1 MTQGDGGTAG
11 LKARASDGAFG
22 LTNALTVDVEDYF
35 QVQALADQ
43 FPHACW
49 ENVPRRVEANID
61 GLLALF
67 SDEGI
72 RATFFTL
79 GWIAERHPQMV
90 RRIAAADHEL
100 ASHGYDHKRA
110 DELTP
115 LAFREDVRRTKRTI
129 EDISGFPVTGY
140 RAPTFSI
147 GPANRWAY
155 EILEEEDYLYS
166 SSSYPIR
173 HDLYGD
179 VAGCRHAFRPG
190 SGSLWEFP
198 LSTRRLFGQ
207 NLPSAGGGYF
217 RLLPYW
223 FSRMN
228 LRQINAVE
236 KVPCIFYFHPWELD
250 PGQPRVS
257 GISRRARW
265 RHYTNLDATRH
276 RLARLVRDFRW
287 SRMDDVFADCI
298 GDASSQAA
306 KTH

>member
-1 MTQGDGGTAG
+1 MTKVESAKFGVM
-11 LKARASDGAFG
+11 ASGAALG

-35 QVQALADQ
+35 QVQALANQ
-43 FPHACW
+43 FPHTCW
-49 ENVPRRVEANID
+49 DNVPRRVEANID
-61 GLLALF
+61 ELLALF
-67 SDEGI
+67 SNGGI

-79 GWIAERHPQMV
+79 GWIAERHPAMV
-90 RRIAAADHEL
+90 RRIAAAGHEL
-100 ASHGYDHKRA
+100 ASHGYDHKRV

-115 LAFREDVRRTKRTI
+115 IAFRDDIARTKRTI
-129 EDISGFPVTGY
+129 EDIGGFPVTGY

-147 GPANRWAY
+147 GASNRWAY
-155 EILEEEDYLYS
+155 EILEEEGYLYS

-179 VAGCRHAFRPG
+179 AAGCRQAFQPG
-190 SGSLWEFP
+190 SGRLWEFP

-223 FSRMN
+223 ISRMN

-250 PGQPRVS
+250 PGQPRVA
-257 GISRRARW
+257 GISRRARL
-265 RHYTNLDATRH
+265 RHYTNLDAMSR
-276 RLARLVRDFRW
+276 RLARLVSDFRW
-287 SRMDDVFADCI
+287 SRMDEVFADRI
-298 GDASSQAA
+298 GAISSQSAEA
-306 KTH
+306 L